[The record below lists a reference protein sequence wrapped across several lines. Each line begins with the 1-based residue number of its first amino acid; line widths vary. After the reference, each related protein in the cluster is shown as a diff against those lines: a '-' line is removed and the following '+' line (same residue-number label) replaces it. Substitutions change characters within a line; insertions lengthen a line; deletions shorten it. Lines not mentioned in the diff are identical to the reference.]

1 MKVGRRAKTAAPPPD
16 ANLPFPLTRLAL
28 ERTVRLVA
36 TARLRDPVLLA
47 LVDADD
53 LDTLA
58 EIEGATSA
66 RLRAQTLGSA
76 HIKPKEFVA
85 GPAHANFINAAF
97 AYWRPR
103 EPNRFNGS
111 GRGAWYAALAVETCI
126 AEVGYH
132 LARELERVNDF
143 NATVDYAELFAS
155 FAGDFLDL
163 RQARSAPS
171 CLHPDPAIGYPPG
184 NALADIV
191 RGRGH
196 NGIVYPSVR
205 HAGGTCLVALWPQA
219 VQSVVQGGVI
229 RLAWRGIREPE
240 VERI

>member
-1 MKVGRRAKTAAPPPD
+1 MPSGRRQDRAAPKD
-16 ANLPFPLTRLAL
+16 AGFPFPLTRLAL

-47 LVDADD
+47 LVGQDE
-53 LDTLA
+53 LETLA

-66 RLRAQTLGSA
+66 RLRAQTYGGA
-76 HIKPKEFVA
+76 RIGPKEFVA

-97 AYWRPR
+97 AYWQPR
-103 EPNRFNGS
+103 DLNRFNGP

-132 LARELERVNDF
+132 LGRELARVNDF

-155 FAGDFLDL
+155 FAGDFVDL
-163 RQARSAPS
+163 REVRPAPA
-171 CLHPDPAIGYPPG
+171 CLNPDPAAGYPPG
-184 NALADIV
+184 NALAELV
-191 RGRGH
+191 RAQGR
-196 NGIVYPSVR
+196 NGIVYPSLR
-205 HAGGTCLVALWPQA
+205 HTKGTCLVALFPQA

-229 RLAWRGIREPE
+229 RLMWRGKNEPE
-240 VERI
+240 VTRL

>member
-1 MKVGRRAKTAAPPPD
+1 MKSGRRAAKAPPND
-16 ANLPFPLTRLAL
+16 TTLPFPLTRLAL

-47 LVDADD
+47 LVDAED

-66 RLRAQTLGSA
+66 RLRAETHGA
-76 HIKPKEFVA
+76 ARIGPKEFVA

-103 EPNRFNGS
+103 ELNRFNGP

-126 AEVGYH
+126 AEVTYH
-132 LARELERVNDF
+132 LVRELERVNDLH
-143 NATVDYAELFAS
+143 ATVDYAELFAS
-155 FAGDFLDL
+155 FAGSFLDL
-163 RQARSAPS
+163 RNIRPPPL
-171 CLHPDPAIGYPPG
+171 CLDPDPATGYPAG
-184 NALADIV
+184 NALAERV
-191 RGRGH
+191 RAQGE

-205 HAGGTCLVALWPQA
+205 HRGGTCLVGLFPQA

-229 RLAWRGIREPE
+229 RLAWRGIREPD
-240 VERI
+240 VTRI